1 VRTSGR
7 PMVKIS
13 RDLGINDKTLWNWV
27 SAAKEAEGDVESK
40 APKQLTMTE
49 REELRQLRRENA
61 LLREEREIL
70 KKAAAN
76 STGQGNS
83 RWKTEAGERNPSV
96 LRGRAFRRRAM
107 PFRSACENPS
117 RGVPLG
123 KYCLRRRLVFS
134 FVPRCQG
141 L

>member
-1 VRTSGR
+1 LVDTTEKGRMTTMAQKRRVYTKEFVDEAVRLVRTSGR

-27 SAAKEAEGDVESK
+27 SAAKEAEGDVEIK

-70 KKAAAN
+70 KKAAAFFAKE
-76 STGQGNS
+76 S
-83 RWKTEAGERNPSV
+83 K
-96 LRGRAFRRRAM
+96 
-107 PFRSACENPS
+107 
-117 RGVPLG
+117 
-123 KYCLRRRLVFS
+123 
-134 FVPRCQG
+134 
-141 L
+141 